1 MLLAQVRHGTQV
13 RIISYERG
21 GGVERKLRQLGLNPG
36 EVVCVRRKAP
46 FGGPILVEFEGRT
59 IALGRRIAAKINV
72 EKETPECD

>member
-1 MLLAQVRHGTQV
+1 MLLAKVRHGTQV
-13 RIISYERG
+13 RIISYEGG

-36 EVVCVRRKAP
+36 EVVYVRRKAP
-46 FGGPILVEFEGRT
+46 FGGPILVEFGGRT